1 MKKKLLTL
9 ASALLLPLLAMA
21 QGWPANYGGVML
33 QGFFW
38 DSWTQTPINSPRGGA
53 LNFLDSNTFGL
64 QDGYTWATMYG
75 AGWSTGEE
83 WQVPLTTWNSLIAHK
98 DEIAPYIDLLWL
110 PQSGST
116 ICPPT
121 TRFKKSQ
128 DTSGRNAVRAWRNGS
143 WYEFTDDMDINQPD
157 CMGFVPV
164 FYFHH
169 GIDNEEHPWTY
180 DYHWGSYTDEHHT
193 NEIRTFT
200 PKSYFGTEN
209 ELRQLISEYKAA
221 GTGAVED
228 VVANHRGCFGTW
240 TFTSNDGNITYDA
253 TKGNL
258 DFPTELYTGQFAGL
272 SWEQI
277 RGGQTVDKE
286 SNEYISWNTDDVCC
300 DDESSYPENGGH
312 PTGYADCGGQGEWAR
327 DIDHHRPTTRA
338 KVVKYLDFL
347 RNNLG
352 YLGFRYD
359 YAMGFEGIH
368 YGEYN
373 TTLRPP
379 FSVGEYWGDIANITS
394 WIGSTSMEGSYQSA
408 AFDFPLM
415 SKINEAFNDG
425 HYRWLRDAG
434 LIGDHDMR
442 RYAVTFVDNHDTFK
456 DLPTDGSNYNYQ
468 HRTNKSIEEAN
479 AFILA
484 MPGTPCL
491 FYPHFMHPQWHE
503 HICNMVKARR
513 AAGVHNMSEI
523 LSVTETGSNGI
534 TWVVQG
540 THGNVCLQLGDA
552 ASGDT
557 PTGYQEVFKTSICR
571 YSITSGLD
579 WQNNTK
585 SPLITGYPII
595 SRGTCAFSESIT
607 INVKP
612 SLSDV
617 TLVYTTDGTTPT
629 SASPTIPAGGK
640 DFTFTDN
647 TQLKVGVLTG
657 NVVQSIVS
665 NTYSK
670 TDDAGLVTI
679 YVQASDAPNLYLWSN
694 TKDFKPNGGWAG
706 NKTTEMKTVKG
717 VNWHCKSFPLPD
729 YSNGEYYNLIIN
741 WDGGSQS
748 HPITGITSD
757 RYFNYVNGQPVD
769 VTEEYIGTVLKLTA
783 DKEDGI
789 YDGSIDVTL
798 KANDPSVTI
807 VYTTDGSAP
816 TAGSATLTG
825 SGKVTI
831 SGNGNHVL
839 RAGLLV
845 GENVINEITHTYIIQ
860 NATHAGTHIFVRS
873 QIGTPHLFIYNAV
886 TSDQGSENWPG
897 VELTQTVQD
906 ENGFT
911 WYYYENENL
920 RSCDIVLSDGV
931 QNLSDNEK
939 IYHQTE
945 DITGVS
951 GYVYITWDAPN
962 RYMNVT
968 GLNDHKSFLFFEP
981 SNNNWNTWVNN
992 YEDVNNNYPHSGQV
1006 NGRALMKLYD
1016 KTVSE
1021 ATNDYYL
1028 DLIKIGSTNGGNTI
1042 YKWSNNESTAADN
1055 ENITFKR
1062 MCPLYYES
1070 DHHQWNYSNNTYTLG
1085 GYYYTDD
1092 NLNGDWNNAV
1102 NKSDQVNFANF
1113 KYPTVTHKIG
1123 EIMRAL
1129 LAEVEKNGT
1138 TNNNYTIDENL
1149 TVGYI
1154 HNNAIYAF
1162 NAQVDASEWQNPS
1175 DGNVDYVQLTW
1186 GNLGKTTQHNWVKI
1200 TGSNNIN
1207 NYQPGSVLSNV
1218 TGQLTDDINTTINL
1232 ILEPIKER
1240 EDNAPNLNIYT
1251 PCNFGA
1257 VGESQTQTS
1266 TQNGQTYFFYH
1277 PQINEIAHIKG
1288 AVYKGEGKFEVPE
1301 RTNETEDGHWIN
1313 GAALTGSI
1321 TVDLSTNNINLTS
1334 DDIGMAVD
1342 FDVLITHETNNTNKA
1357 SDKYDITAISANQP
1371 YGVTTA
1377 VTDVKQEA
1385 KVTSVRFFN
1394 LQGMSSDKPFSGINI
1409 VVTTFDDGSRTST
1422 KQLFK

>member
-9 ASALLLPLLAMA
+9 ASALILPLLAMA

-38 DSWTQTPINSPRGGA
+38 DSWTPNPINSPRGGA

-64 QDGYTWATMYG
+64 QDGYTWATIYG

-121 TRFKKSQ
+121 TKFKKEQ
-128 DTSGRNAVRAWRNGS
+128 DTSGRNAWRAWRNGQY
-143 WYEFTDDMDINQPD
+143 YEFTNDMYINQPD

-169 GIDNEEHPWTY
+169 GEPGDGTTY
-180 DYHWGSYTDEHHT
+180 DYTYYFTDNEGSQQ
-193 NEIRTFT
+193 RTFV
-200 PKSYFGTEN
+200 PKSYFGTEA

-240 TFTSNDGNITYDA
+240 DFEYTNSNGGNTKIYEA
-253 TKGNL
+253 FKGNL
-258 DFPTELYTGQFAGL
+258 DFPTEYYFGQFRGK

-277 RGGQTVDKE
+277 RNGETVAGQGFYPGDCE
-286 SNEYISWNTDDVCC
+286 EISWNTDDVCS
-300 DDESSYPENGGH
+300 DDESASYGGH
-312 PTGYADCGGQGEWAR
+312 PSGGPDCGGQGEWAR
-327 DIDHHRPTTRA
+327 DIQHCNPVTRA

-347 RNNLG
+347 RNDLG

-359 YAMGFEGIH
+359 YAMGFEGVH
-368 YGEYN
+368 YAEYN

-394 WIGSTSMEGSYQSA
+394 WIGSTSMEGNYQSA

-425 HYRWLRDAG
+425 HFRWLRDAG

-468 HRTNKSIEEAN
+468 HRTNHNIEEAN

-503 HICNMVKARR
+503 HICNMIKARR

-523 LSVTETGSNGI
+523 LSVTETGNNGI
-534 TWVVQG
+534 TWIVKG
-540 THGNVCLQLGDA
+540 TNGNVCLQLGDA
-552 ASGDT
+552 AGGDT
-557 PTGYQEVFKTSICR
+557 PKDYQEVFHSSICR
-571 YSITSGLD
+571 YSISTGLD
-579 WQNNTK
+579 WQNNSK

-595 SRGTCAFSESIT
+595 SRGTCAFSNNIT

-612 SLSDV
+612 SLSDI
-617 TLVYTTDGTTPT
+617 TLVYTTDGNDPT

-647 TQLKVGVLTG
+647 TQLKVGVLTN

-670 TDDAGLVTI
+670 TDDANLATI

-717 VNWHCKSFPLPD
+717 INWHCKSFPLPD

-757 RYFNYVNGQPVD
+757 RYFKYVNGQPID

-783 DKEDGI
+783 DKEDGM
-789 YDGSIDVTL
+789 YDGPFDVTL

-807 VYTTDGSAP
+807 VYTTDGNTP
-816 TAGSATLTG
+816 TASSATLTG
-825 SGKVTI
+825 EGKVTI
-831 SGNGNHVL
+831 SGEGNHVL

-845 GENVINEITHTYIIQ
+845 EGQVINEITRTYVIQ
-860 NATHAGTHIFVRS
+860 NVTHTGTHIFVRS
-873 QIGTPHLFIYNAV
+873 QIGAPWLFIYNAV
-886 TSDQGSENWPG
+886 TSDQSSQNWPG
-897 VELTQTVQD
+897 MQLTETVQD
-906 ENGFT
+906 EDGFT
-911 WYYYENENL
+911 WYYYENDNL
-920 RSCDIVLSDGV
+920 QSCDIVLSDGTTG
-931 QNLSDNEK
+931 LSNDQK
-939 IYHQTE
+939 PYHQTE
-945 DITGVS
+945 DITSVS
-951 GYVYITWDAPN
+951 GDCYLVWYNNEGAGN
-962 RYMNVT
+962 KKGYLNVT
-968 GLNDHKSFLFFEP
+968 NMVDNSYLLFEP
-981 SNNNWNTWVNN
+981 DKNSW
-992 YEDVNNNYPHSGQV
+992 DSDGAIQ
-1006 NGRALMKLYD
+1006 KLYISGVGD
-1016 KTVSE
+1016 FMDFTR
-1021 ATNDYYL
+1021 
-1028 DLIKIGSTNGGNTI
+1028 IGGTNGGNSVYLWKNSATV
-1042 YKWSNNESTAADN
+1042 NNGTE
-1055 ENITFKR
+1055 ICFKR
-1062 MCPLYYES
+1062 MNPAG
-1070 DHHQWNYSNNTYTLG
+1070 DTQWNWSSSANGQPTQGYVKG
-1085 GYYYTDD
+1085 GYYYNDLSV
-1092 NLNGDWNNAV
+1092 NNGQWDKTVVLGTVSYN
-1102 NKSDQVNFANF
+1102 NF
-1113 KYPTVTHKIG
+1113 KYPSVTHKIG
-1123 EIMRAL
+1123 NITRAL

-1138 TNNNYTIDENL
+1138 ENTNYTIDENL

-1154 HNNAIYAF
+1154 DNNVIYAF
-1162 NAQVDASEWQNPS
+1162 NAQVDASEWQQPS

-1186 GNLGKTTQHNWVKI
+1186 GNSGKTTQHNWVKI
-1200 TGSNNIN
+1200 TGSNNIS

-1218 TGQLTDDINTTINL
+1218 TGELTDNINTTINL
-1232 ILEPIKER
+1232 MLEPIKER
-1240 EDNAPNLNIYT
+1240 DGSEPNLNIYT

-1266 TQNGQTYFFYH
+1266 TENGQTYFFYH

-1288 AVYKGEGKFEVPE
+1288 AVYKGNGVFEVPARE
-1301 RTNETEDGHWIN
+1301 FVQNDQYPDGHWVN

-1321 TVDLSTNNINLTS
+1321 TVDVNGLVT
-1334 DDIGMAVD
+1334 DDAIDQAVD
-1342 FDVLITHETNNTNKA
+1342 FDVLITHETNNTSKA
-1357 SDKYDITAISANQP
+1357 SDNYDITVISAGEP

-1377 VTDVKQEA
+1377 VTNVKQAA

-1409 VVTTFDDGSRTST
+1409 VVTTFDDGSRTSS